1 MTNSLCRSFGAVS
14 PLGVALVAAS
24 LALVA
29 TLASPAST
37 QSNGAAVLQRFA
49 GTYRSRLPDG
59 GGALIRAAIEGV
71 VVDMAP
77 ARESIARRRLLASD
91 PPIPSVTITP
101 RGDGLVIDY
110 TGGRRN
116 ETPSLGTFAPNP
128 TADGGTVDVKHDV
141 VGNRIRETYRE
152 RRGGAV
158 HLFSLSGDGREL
170 TLEAT
175 ISSPHLPASIT
186 YTLAFERTR

>member
-1 MTNSLCRSFGAVS
+1 MKRIS
-14 PLGVALVAAS
+14 PPMVALVVAA

-29 TLASPAST
+29 SVASPAST

-59 GGALIRAAIEGV
+59 GGALIRAAIESV

-101 RGDGLVIDY
+101 RGEGLVIDY

-116 ETPSLGTFAPNP
+116 ETQQLGTFASNP

-141 VGNRIRETYRE
+141 IGSRIRETYRE

-175 ISSPHLPASIT
+175 IRSPHLPAPIS
-186 YTLAFERTR
+186 YSLVFERTR

>member
-1 MTNSLCRSFGAVS
+1 
-14 PLGVALVAAS
+14 
-24 LALVA
+24 
-29 TLASPAST
+29 
-37 QSNGAAVLQRFA
+37 
-49 GTYRSRLPDG
+49 
-59 GGALIRAAIEGV
+59 
-71 VVDMAP
+71 MAP

>member
-1 MTNSLCRSFGAVS
+1 VGPSSEPPSRAWSWTWHRHGR
-14 PLGVALVAAS
+14 AS
-24 LALVA
+24 
-29 TLASPAST
+29 
-37 QSNGAAVLQRFA
+37 R
-49 GTYRSRLPDG
+49 G
-59 GGALIRAAIEGV
+59 GGSWRAN
-71 VVDMAP
+71 
-77 ARESIARRRLLASD
+77 

-101 RGDGLVIDY
+101 RGEGLVIDY

-116 ETPSLGTFAPNP
+116 ETQQLGTFASNP

-141 VGNRIRETYRE
+141 IGNRIRETYRE

-175 ISSPHLPASIT
+175 IRSPHLPAPIS
-186 YTLAFERTR
+186 YSLVFERTR

>member
-1 MTNSLCRSFGAVS
+1 MKRISLLTLAIV
-14 PLGVALVAAS
+14 P
-24 LALVA
+24 LALA
-29 TLASPAST
+29 LMAALASPAST
-37 QSNGAAVLQRFA
+37 QPAGSAVLQRFA

-101 RGDGLVIDY
+101 RGEGLVIDY

-158 HLFSLSGDGREL
+158 HLFSLSGDAREL

-175 ISSPHLPASIT
+175 IRSPHLPAPIT
-186 YTLAFERTR
+186 YTLVFERTR